1 MKQDIAVF
9 TPMANEEKNAKKFV
23 LEVLSYKKFFK
34 KFKYFLIIDKASKD
48 STFKIVKKLEKKI
61 KILKFYGALITKR

>member
-1 MKQDIAVF
+1 MKQDIAIF

-34 KFKYFLIIDKASKD
+34 KFKYFVILDNASKD
-48 STFKIVKKLEKKI
+48 STFEIVKKLEKKNRN
-61 KILKFYGALITKR
+61 LKVV